1 MRQRRQHQPVRP
13 RRRSTT
19 ELQASEA
26 WPSEST
32 QWNRVPPPPA
42 QPAAKSQ
49 GVGWGATLAF
59 LAVAI
64 VIASVATLFFLELWL
79 ADRVLPGVYVWD
91 VDLGGM
97 TRDEAMNHL
106 VASFRYP
113 PDRQPQIRYGDQA
126 WLVTPTDLGTELD
139 AAATADAA
147 MRIGHEGD
155 LSKRLEEQFRVLLD
169 GTLVMPIFAFDQGMG
184 TMFLRQISRD
194 VNRPLRNASLS
205 LGDDLSV
212 EVMSGQAGR
221 LVDEETSRRALVE
234 RLSSLGG
241 GAVDLVVEESKP
253 LLTDLS
259 ATQAQVQHMLSG
271 SVSLSA
277 PGFDPWIIEPA
288 TLASWLILRPQTDE
302 NGQTTLSVSL
312 DPAHTSRLVEEI
324 NLQVTRQPTDAQFRF
339 DDASRTMVPIVES
352 VPGQT
357 LDITATVSL
366 IETLAAGQQRTA
378 ALPLK
383 SIRPTLA
390 TEDGPSLGIAGLLSE
405 GTTSFAGSTA
415 ARIQNI
421 VVGTSQFD
429 GLLIAPGETFSFNH
443 YLGEVTAEQG
453 YEESIIIWGNTTR
466 ADVGGGLC
474 QVSSTAFRAAFWAGV
489 PIVERTP
496 HSFRVSYYE
505 PPKGMDA
512 TIYSPSVDLKWQN
525 DTGHYILIQTNVDR
539 ANQTVTFRFYGT
551 NPGRTVERDGPY
563 ESSPVPSGPAVYRDD
578 PTLPKGQTKQIE
590 WAKDGLDVTVYRI
603 IKENG
608 VEVQRD
614 TFFSRY
620 RPWQAV
626 YLVGTK
632 ETNQDSQP
640 GG

>member
-1 MRQRRQHQPVRP
+1 
-13 RRRSTT
+13 
-19 ELQASEA
+19 
-26 WPSEST
+26 
-32 QWNRVPPPPA
+32 
-42 QPAAKSQ
+42 
-49 GVGWGATLAF
+49 
-59 LAVAI
+59 VAI
-64 VIASVATLFFLELWL
+64 LIASVATLFFLELWL

-97 TRDEAMNHL
+97 TRDEATEYL
-106 VASFRYP
+106 AEGFRYP
-113 PDRQPQIRYGDQA
+113 PDRYPQIRHGDQA
-126 WLVTPTDLGTELD
+126 WPVRPEDMGTELD
-139 AAATADAA
+139 LATTVDAA
-147 MRIGHEGD
+147 MRVGHEGD
-155 LSKRLEEQFRVLLD
+155 LSSRLEEQLRVLLD
-169 GTLVMPIFAFDQGMG
+169 GTLVMPVFTYDQGTG
-184 TMFLRQISRD
+184 TMFLRQVSRE

-212 EVMSGQAGR
+212 QVLPGQAGR
-221 LVDEETSRRALVE
+221 FVEEEATRQALVE
-234 RLSSLGG
+234 RLSNLGG
-241 GAVDLVVEESKP
+241 GIVELAVVDSEP

-259 ATQAQVQHMLSG
+259 ATQAQVQQMLSG
-271 SVSLSA
+271 AVSVTA
-277 PGFDPWIIEPA
+277 AGFEAWTIEPA
-288 TLASWLILRPQTDE
+288 TLAKWLILRPQTDPS
-302 NGQTTLSVSL
+302 GQTTLSVSL
-312 DPAHTSRLVEEI
+312 DPAHTSRLAEEI

-339 DDASRTMVPIVES
+339 DDASGTLVPIVES

-378 ALPLK
+378 PLPLK
-383 SIRPTLA
+383 PIRPALA

-405 GTTSFAGSTA
+405 GTTSFAGSSA
-415 ARIQNI
+415 SRIQNI
-421 VVGTSQFD
+421 VVGTAQFD

-489 PIVERTP
+489 PVVERLP

-525 DTGHYILIQTNVDR
+525 DTGHYILIQTYVDR

-551 NPGRTVERDGPY
+551 NPGRTVEIDGPY
-563 ESSPVPSGPAVYRDD
+563 ESNPIPSGPAVYRDD
-578 PTLPKGQTKQIE
+578 PTMPKGETKQIE

-603 IKENG
+603 IEENG
-608 VEVQRD
+608 VEVKRD

-626 YLVGTK
+626 YLVGTQETK
-632 ETNQDSQP
+632 EETQKEGQKDDDR
-640 GG
+640 